1 MLEYSIG
8 RDRLCDILPL
18 VLEIRKIHKK
28 DIKGLHRQDATQTGG
43 RGEEGKVPAATVAM
57 EQQQIRLD
65 TIGSVAAGICFG
77 ARSNALSTHRTSYQD
92 I

>member
-8 RDRLCDILPL
+8 RERLCDILPL
-18 VLEIRKIHKK
+18 VLEIRKILKK

-57 EQQQIRLD
+57 EQQQMD
-65 TIGSVAAGICFG
+65 TIGCVAAGICFG